1 MHITIHAR
9 KLLLAAVLLSA
20 AHASYAAVKNNEVYR
35 WKDKAS
41 VNTYSDTPRK
51 LTPSDS
57 TIINIRTNK
66 VIPPATSTVQPAA
79 VTTVGDP
86 AATPGMGG
94 GAVAGKEPPTLADQ
108 QKMVNDQIAEQNRA
122 AEKRN
127 KEIEEQNRQAEEA
140 NCKTAQMNHSFA
152 QNART
157 NNREALL
164 ERYSQDIA
172 KYCK

>member
-1 MHITIHAR
+1 MHITNHTR
-9 KLLLAAVLLSA
+9 KLLLAALLLSVGSA
-20 AHASYAAVKNNEVYR
+20 YAEIKNNEIYR
-35 WKDKAS
+35 WKDRAN
-41 VNTYSDTPRK
+41 VNTYSDTPHR
-51 LTPSDS
+51 LRPSDS

-66 VIPPATSTVQPAA
+66 VIPPVTATVQPTP

-86 AATPGMGG
+86 NATPGM
-94 GAVAGKEPPTLADQ
+94 AAGKEPPSLADQ
-108 QKMVNDQIAEQNRA
+108 QKAVNDQIAEQNKA